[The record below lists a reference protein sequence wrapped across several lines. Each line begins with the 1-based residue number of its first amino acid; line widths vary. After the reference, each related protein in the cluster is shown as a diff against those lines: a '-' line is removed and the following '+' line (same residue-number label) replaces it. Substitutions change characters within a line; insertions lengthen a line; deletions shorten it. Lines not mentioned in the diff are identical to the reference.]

1 MKRILLTAVATILL
15 GVSLNALC
23 AKGGSAG
30 GAGQH
35 MSPKGAANT
44 NGPNAAD
51 RDKGQDRAEDRR
63 SAQGNK
69 HENATK
75 HKHGKHQGKAK
86 DKGKDK
92 NEKNTK

>member
-1 MKRILLTAVATILL
+1 MKGILLTVVATILL

-23 AKGGSAG
+23 AKGGSTG

-35 MSPKGAANT
+35 MSPKGSANT

-69 HENATK
+69 HEKATK
-75 HKHGKHQGKAK
+75 HKHAKHQGKEK
-86 DKGKDK
+86 DKDKDK
-92 NEKNTK
+92 NEKDKK